1 MKEEEE
7 ELVHKNKDKLIRI
20 CEAVDKVLTLPFHG
34 RQTVTGEDL
43 IKEIYDGFRRLTK
56 RSLIFNCLERLM
68 GTEVKGRTVFL
79 VTGAAG
85 KYFIPEIGETDG
97 PLGTTVFARTIARGL
112 KALPVILTDVEQVDA
127 LKLILQS
134 IGLTITDLKKGEK
147 DLKLSETP
155 NSAVVM
161 SFPKSHDKAK
171 KEAARLVSSMKPAVA
186 ISIERAGFNPKGHYH
201 TSHGTLVDWKAK
213 MDYIFHRCQ
222 EEHVLT
228 IGIGDGGNE
237 IGMGKIFDLLSKR
250 HRFGMKCQC
259 PCKSG
264 VISVTETDCTIVST
278 IANWGAYALS
288 NAVAAY
294 LDRRDLFHLPSA
306 EEALLNTAIK
316 AGFVDATSGFGIP
329 SVDGVALEPNLCV
342 VHLLKCLA
350 EQNLSIQFK

>member
-1 MKEEEE
+1 LVLNNKE
-7 ELVHKNKDKLIRI
+7 KIIRI
-20 CEAVDKVLTLPFHG
+20 CEAVDQVLTLPFHG
-34 RQTVTGEDL
+34 RQTVNGADL
-43 IKEIYDGFRRLTK
+43 IKEIYGGFRRLTIQP
-56 RSLIFNCLERLM
+56 LILSCLERLM

-97 PLGTTVFARTIARGL
+97 PLGTAVLARTFARGL

-134 IGLTITDLKKGEK
+134 IGLTITDIRKGEK
-147 DLKLSETP
+147 DLKLSENP
-155 NSAVVM
+155 NSVVVM
-161 SFPKSHDKAK
+161 SFPKSHNKAK
-171 KEAARLVSSMKPAVA
+171 TEAAHLVSSLIPAVA
-186 ISIERAGFNPKGHYH
+186 VSIERSGFNPKGHYH
-201 TSHGTLVDWKAK
+201 TSNGIVVDWKAK
-213 MDYIFHRCQ
+213 LDYIFQRCQ
-222 EEHVLT
+222 AERVLT

-237 IGMGKIFDLLSKR
+237 IGMGKIFDLLSKI
-250 HRFGMKCQC
+250 HKFGMTCQC

-278 IANWGAYALS
+278 VANWGAYALS

-316 AGFVDATSGFGIP
+316 AGFVDAKSGFGIP
-329 SVDGVALEPNLCV
+329 SVDGVSLEPDLCV

-350 EQNLSIQFK
+350 EQSV